1 MLPKKCLVSVCVYA
15 CMRVCMCAC
24 VHVCMCACVHVC
36 VCVCLGGGAQGGGV
50 GGAGG
55 VCEVLWSY
63 TVRSFAPFVNKSL
76 TLKRLSGLEVL
87 LKLQPSVS
95 RTVNAL
101 LKSQTNAV
109 NTHTAVFS
117 SETT

>member
-1 MLPKKCLVSVCVYA
+1 MNYDRVLTSSTVCKFSHYKVGGYHSFIICSGFWLV
-15 CMRVCMCAC
+15 
-24 VHVCMCACVHVC
+24 
-36 VCVCLGGGAQGGGV
+36 GV

-76 TLKRLSGLEVL
+76 TLKRLRGLEVL